1 MSLRSALGISI
12 LTIDVFGSTWGLG
25 DVDVPTWFVE
35 KSRLSGA
42 RANVQNAV
50 DAAPAALRFVDSEAW
65 RDCGSPSQAHES
77 PHRDLEQRHH
87 LRLPIFIL
95 RNSQLDN
102 TNHGYNQR
110 LGLFFCR
117 LVAAS
122 HALTPR
128 ARRHIYRILHI
139 APFNP
144 SPTLC
149 RRPSPLNHNSSRR
162 HLLNFVTQDPPLRQ
176 RRCIFPPT
184 QPERA
189 PARWKGRFR
198 IPTSRGRWPHVLTQK
213 PQSQS
218 RSNKW

>member
-50 DAAPAALRFVDSEAW
+50 DAAPAAFASLTRRLGGIVKVRVKLMNLRIATWNSATISVFQS
-65 RDCGSPSQAHES
+65 S
-77 PHRDLEQRHH
+77 
-87 LRLPIFIL
+87 IL
-95 RNSQLDN
+95 RISQLDN

-144 SPTLC
+144 STTLC

-162 HLLNFVTQDPPLRQ
+162 HLVNFVTQDPSLRQ

-184 QPERA
+184 QSERA

-218 RSNKW
+218 RSNKR